1 MAITG
6 PWVGSS
12 AKAETGQ
19 AWMTEAAKV
28 VRLHAAPFWMS
39 ELIGGT
45 KEVYITLNWND
56 HNYNPDDLINRINQV
71 TGGNYAN
78 AAIVINVSGQYVA
91 PNTWTPC
98 FRFPAAMAS
107 VAYIRINNS
116 GYIFG
121 RGGNGRGYKDYGT
134 NGSSGKGQGDT
145 DIAGGNGGPAI
156 QNDIGGKLQIY
167 NTGVI
172 SGGGAGGAG
181 VWQESSYTSGGA
193 DNGMVRYADYLMW
206 GAGGAPFGDHGAE
219 GPEVIGRHPLRQP
232 MRDSYVAANL
242 TQPGHYRN
250 NMGLGG
256 QLGQGVGG
264 ASAGYAISNQ
274 SPNWINRGDVRGP
287 SM

>member
-1 MAITG
+1 MSITG

-56 HNYNPDDLINRINQV
+56 YNYNPDDLINRINQV

-91 PNTWTPC
+91 ANTGIPC
-98 FRFPAAMAS
+98 FRFPASMAS

-121 RGGNGRGYKDYGT
+121 RGGTGRAYKHYGT
-134 NGSSGKGQGDT
+134 NWSSGKGKFDT
-145 DIAGGNGGPAI
+145 DIAGGPGGPAI
-156 QNDIGGKLQIY
+156 ENNIGGKLQIY

-172 SGGGAGGAG
+172 SGGGAGGPG
-181 VWQESSYTSGGA
+181 IWREVHWTSGGA
-193 DNGMVRYADYLMW
+193 DNGLQMYRDELLV
-206 GAGGAPFGDHGAE
+206 GAGGAPFGARGGDDGSY
-219 GPEVIGRHPLRQP
+219 Q
-232 MRDSYVAANL
+232 YVAANL
-242 TQPGHYRN
+242 TSPGHFIQN
-250 NMGLGG
+250 TGLGG
-256 QLGQGVGG
+256 ELGQDVHGAPGG
-264 ASAGYAISNQ
+264 WSVSNQ
-274 SPNWINRGDVRGP
+274 SPNWLNRGDVRGK